1 MDQLAAKQNKF
12 VFWTLKRVLYTLV
25 LASLVCLTSSKGV
38 EAANT
43 PTFSQTINAGVL
55 STDILDAS
63 RVSVSSPSVSMSTKS
78 FLFTCASGGSASTG
92 TFGSNTQR
100 IYVINPSAANNG
112 WTLTMAAT
120 SGTTSTW
127 SDGGSNTYDFNDASS
142 SGCADGADAD
152 SVAGQ
157 LSVDPSAATLTTD
170 CTGCSTTNVTKGSN
184 SSFAE
189 GSVDSITLL
198 SASAAS
204 DDVWRGYLTGVG
216 LSQTIPAEQPAASYT
231 INMTLTATAL

>member
-1 MDQLAAKQNKF
+1 MNQLLTTRSTLF
-12 VFWTLKRVLYTLV
+12 HTLKRALLSLLLIPVLTF
-25 LASLVCLTSSKGV
+25 SSSGV

-43 PTFSQTINAGVL
+43 PTFNQTINAGVL

-63 RVSVSSPSVSMSTKS
+63 RVTVASPSVSMSTKS

-127 SDGGSNTYDFNDASS
+127 TDGGSNTYDFNDSSS
-142 SGCADGADAD
+142 SGCGDGADAD
-152 SVAGQ
+152 SAAGQ
-157 LSVDPSAATLTTD
+157 LTIDPSVSTLTTD
-170 CTGCSTTNVTKGSN
+170 CTSCSTTNVTKGSN
-184 SSFAE
+184 ASFAE
-189 GSVDSITLL
+189 GSVDSVTLL

-204 DDVWRGYLTGVG
+204 DDIWRGYLTGVS
-216 LSQTIPAEQPAASYT
+216 LSQTIPAEQTPASYT